1 MINRREALSRVSLLL
16 GGTIIGAEAFLT
28 GCEMGPLKL
37 STTEFTDNN
46 VIFLDEVGE
55 TIIPTT
61 DTPGAKAAKIGEFMR
76 TIVVDCY
83 EPEDQEIF
91 LAGIGTL
98 NQSAQSTYQK
108 EFLDL
113 DPQQMK
119 DLLTEIDTQA
129 KAYEEEREPEDKA
142 HYFTMMKQLTLWG
155 YFTSE
160 IGATQALRYIE
171 VPGKYDGAYPYKK
184 GDRAWAT

>member
-1 MINRREALSRVSLLL
+1 
-16 GGTIIGAEAFLT
+16 
-28 GCEMGPLKL
+28 MGPLKL